1 MTGLF
6 YQPME
11 QATETTGKGSMDL
24 DPDQVSSR
32 KEFDSLSIIEILD
45 QDSRPTFVID
55 LDPDES
61 ITIGAKRVS
70 PIFCNSALRLHEKL
84 LDVIIGNGSSNSD
97 ESSSSLSLYEEF
109 CSWATGT
116 TKFDDSKDVFPNT
129 FMFFDLIWTGSTVRK
144 RWRLIS
150 GNLWSGGVPIRD
162 LSVIVGGTQRI
173 EQPTGKGVQEPHMV
187 RRMSLSPTDAS
198 GNTATTTLVSSRVS
212 SKQVNP
218 PQLGGASSD
227 MTSASSQSNRL
238 TLTTPDKA
246 VTDWTVANPK
256 GILSPHIAFARTVPW
271 ENTPL
276 GPMKRWSREFR
287 QIVNLVM
294 ANPRKSPMWILLYPD
309 IIVYPVNIGI
319 PYIVPR
325 PGFLKE
331 IHGVGNYKR

>member
-1 MTGLF
+1 MITTDPGPGTGPPPA

-11 QATETTGKGSMDL
+11 LASEALRKSSMEL

-61 ITIGAKRVS
+61 ITVGAKRVS

-84 LDVIIGNGSSNSD
+84 LDVIIGNVAGSGNSD
-97 ESSSSLSLYEEF
+97 DPTSPLSLYEEF

-116 TKFDDSKDVFPNT
+116 TRFDDSKDVFPNT

-150 GNLWSGGVPIRD
+150 GNLWSGGVPTRD
-162 LSVIVGGTQRI
+162 LSVIFGGGGPRT
-173 EQPTGKGVQEPHMV
+173 EHPPGKGAPEPALV
-187 RRMSLSPTDAS
+187 RRTSMSPTDAS
-198 GNTATTTLVSSRVS
+198 GNTAATTFMSSLVSSR
-212 SKQVNP
+212 QVNP
-218 PQLGGASSD
+218 PQLGGGGSD
-227 MTSASSQSNRL
+227 ITSGSSQSNRL
-238 TLTTPDKA
+238 TLTTPEKA

-256 GILSPHIAFARTVPW
+256 GSLSPHIAFARTVRW

-276 GPMKRWSREFR
+276 GPMKKWSREFR

-294 ANPRKSPMWILLYPD
+294 SNPRK
-309 IIVYPVNIGI
+309 
-319 PYIVPR
+319 
-325 PGFLKE
+325 
-331 IHGVGNYKR
+331 